1 MKIAVVLP
9 VLTCLLGGASASFIV
24 VAPSSSSSS
33 SSDRTTSQ
41 LTRLFSSVSRKPF
54 ITGNWKLNPSTRQ
67 EAVDLATGIANSIT
81 SESPCDVALFVP
93 FPFIGAVSDAV
104 GGKLIVGAE
113 VCQNV
118 YVTVAIAIAIE
129 ADTNCCFVL
138 CVCACVVF
146 SEYCDD
152 NL

>member
-1 MKIAVVLP
+1 M
-9 VLTCLLGGASASFIV
+9 
-24 VAPSSSSSS
+24 
-33 SSDRTTSQ
+33 
-41 LTRLFSSVSRKPF
+41 
-54 ITGNWKLNPSTRQ
+54 
-67 EAVDLATGIANSIT
+67 
-81 SESPCDVALFVP
+81 ALFVP

-118 YVTVAIAIAIE
+118 YVAIAIAIAIAIE

-138 CVCACVVF
+138 CVCVLVLWFVVV

>member
-24 VAPSSSSSS
+24 VAPSSSSF
-33 SSDRTTSQ
+33 SDRTTSQ

-138 CVCACVVF
+138 CVCACVVVCCGF
-146 SEYCDD
+146 
-152 NL
+152 